1 MTIPLAKN
9 LLITGSPGIG
19 KTTIL
24 VWLARALSDHRLAG
38 FVTHEIR
45 ENGIRQG
52 FLLVS
57 CSGKK
62 RILAHT
68 DIHSPVR
75 VGKYRIDLE
84 GFECFLEE
92 IHLEENDPNLVII
105 DEIGKMECF
114 SPRFR
119 ELVLSLLASERPV
132 IATIAKRGIPFMETI
147 KMRPDV
153 KLIEITMQSRDSIR
167 DDLLNSAILMLDN
180 HAGSGLGQ

>member
-1 MTIPLAKN
+1 MTMSLAKN
-9 LLITGSPGIG
+9 LLITGNPGIG

-24 VWLARALSDHRLAG
+24 VWLARALSDLRPAG

-68 DIHSPVR
+68 DIQSPVR
-75 VGKYRIDLE
+75 LGKYGIDLE
-84 GFECFLEE
+84 GFERFLEE
-92 IHLEENDPNLVII
+92 ISLEEKEPNLVII

-114 SPRFR
+114 STLFR

-132 IATIAKRGIPFMETI
+132 IATIAKRGIPFMEMI

-153 KLIEITMQSRDSIR
+153 KLIEITMQSRNSIR
-167 DDLLNSAILMLDN
+167 DDLLNSAIVMLDN
-180 HAGSGLGQ
+180 HARSELGQ

>member
-75 VGKYRIDLE
+75 VGKYLIDLE

-180 HAGSGLGQ
+180 HARSGLGH

>member
-1 MTIPLAKN
+1 MTMSLAKN
-9 LLITGSPGIG
+9 LLITGNPGIG

-24 VWLARALSDHRLAG
+24 VWLARALSDHRPAG

-68 DIHSPVR
+68 DIQSPVR
-75 VGKYRIDLE
+75 LGKYGIDLE

-92 IHLEENDPNLVII
+92 ISLEEKEPNLVII

-114 SPRFR
+114 STLFR
-119 ELVLSLLASERPV
+119 ELVLSLLASKRPV
-132 IATIAKRGIPFMETI
+132 IATIAKRGIPFMEMI

-153 KLIEITMQSRDSIR
+153 KLIEITMQSRNSIR
-167 DDLLNSAILMLDN
+167 DDLLNSAIVMLNN
-180 HAGSGLGQ
+180 HARSELGQ